1 LQGRAAA
8 AGAVAEDRSKQSC
21 KRCFIFSRG
30 SLQGIRSKEI
40 PHKNNKMIK
49 IITTTIRRIRRIKQK
64 EMEAAAAAAEEWSAR
79 EASTNA
85 DNAESSRRKAREP
98 VIRDDRRSQ
107 DLLTVRQMGRTCSA
121 IEEGIAPHQRQ
132 ENHGSARLDA
142 TVSRSTPFPV

>member
-49 IITTTIRRIRRIKQK
+49 IITTIIIIIIKQK